1 MLNKL
6 LTGTVKN
13 AGLVSESWQDD
24 SQVLT
29 LKMPEKLRGC

>member
-6 LTGTVKN
+6 LTGTAKN
-13 AGLVSESWQDD
+13 VGLVAENWKDD